1 MDVSVQSGEATPD
14 AAPVAAP
21 ETAPLPEP
29 DEVGAAAAV
38 EAAVDEGLDGTAA
51 SDAAI
56 GMDVSAQ
63 TLRDVKFREKFRG
76 YHPDD
81 VDEFLEQVAEGI
93 TYLQGRLREAQE
105 SAGFDPSDPD
115 APIENNEALRRTLV
129 LAQRTAELAV
139 QEAHHEAERIQSQ
152 ARQHADTI
160 VSRAEEAARRT
171 VEETNTR
178 LRDEVA
184 KLESA
189 RARLRPDVE
198 ELETYLE
205 TQRQQLHAALSA
217 ALTRVE
223 EVLPPPTEPAP
234 QPPQTEVPPVP
245 WPEPVERAALWEPPD
260 DLMSSPLA
268 VADEA
273 DVDDEEPL
281 TVAGDGFDDDDDDD
295 DDDDEEHTSV
305 GGADSRSIWSALSPA
320 TDDDAWASSV
330 PSATLDDDDDDPF
343 IAELR
348 RAITDTTPLGPRDDV
363 PPPSTGGLEHP
374 QEQEVPGRRR
384 FGRKRR

>member
-1 MDVSVQSGEATPD
+1 MQTGEATP
-14 AAPVAAP
+14 AV
-21 ETAPLPEP
+21 APLSDQPQP
-29 DEVGAAAAV
+29 DRADEVGAAAAV
-38 EAAVDEGLDGTAA
+38 
-51 SDAAI
+51 DAAIDDGLI

-63 TLRDVKFREKFRG
+63 TLREVKFREKFRG

-93 TYLQGRLREAQE
+93 TYLQGRLHEAQE
-105 SAGFDPSDPD
+105 GAGFDPSDPD

-139 QEAHHEAERIQSQ
+139 QEARHEAERIQSQ
-152 ARQHADTI
+152 ARQHAETI
-160 VSRAEEAARRT
+160 VSRAEDAARRT

-184 KLESA
+184 KLEAA
-189 RARLRPDVE
+189 RVRLRADVN

-205 TQRQQLHAALSA
+205 AQRQHLHASLSA

-223 EVLPPPTEPAP
+223 EVLPVASEPAP
-234 QPPQTEVPPVP
+234 EPAAGEVPPVP
-245 WPEPVERAALWEPPD
+245 WPEPVERQALWEPPEEIAA
-260 DLMSSPLA
+260 PLRA
-268 VADEA
+268 VAVSA
-273 DVDDEEPL
+273 DDDVEEPL
-281 TVAGDGFDDDDDDD
+281 TVTDDTAGDADDDGDEANGDADGD
-295 DDDDEEHTSV
+295 ARSIWANLASANDDDDE
-305 GGADSRSIWSALSPA
+305 
-320 TDDDAWASSV
+320 WAPSV
-330 PSATLDDDDDDPF
+330 PAAALDDEDDDPF

-348 RAITDTTPLGPRDDV
+348 RAITDTTPLGPRDDL
-363 PPPSTGGLEHP
+363 PPPPPPGLEQP

>member
-1 MDVSVQSGEATPD
+1 MQSGEATD
-14 AAPVAAP
+14 VAPPSEP
-21 ETAPLPEP
+21 EQAKP
-29 DEVGAAAAV
+29 DEVGAPAALD
-38 EAAVDEGLDGTAA
+38 AAVDDGLL
-51 SDAAI
+51 

-105 SAGFDPSDPD
+105 GAAFDPSDPD

-139 QEAHHEAERIQSQ
+139 QEAHHEAGRIQAQ
-152 ARQHADTI
+152 ARQHAETI

-171 VEETNTR
+171 VEETNAR

-184 KLESA
+184 KLEAA
-189 RARLRPDVE
+189 RVRLRGDVE

-205 TQRQQLHAALSA
+205 AQRQQLHASLSA

-223 EVLPPPTEPAP
+223 DVLPTLSEPAP
-234 QPPQTEVPPVP
+234 ESPPEAEAEVPPVP
-245 WPEPVERAALWEPPD
+245 WPEPVAREALWEPPD
-260 DLMSSPLA
+260 DFSSSLA
-268 VADEA
+268 VADDA
-273 DVDDEEPL
+273 DDDDEEPL
-281 TVAGDGFDDDDDDD
+281 TVTNGASDAEISGRGDPG
-295 DDDDEEHTSV
+295 
-305 GGADSRSIWSALSPA
+305 SIWSALGSA
-320 TDDDAWASSV
+320 TDDDEEWASGV

-348 RAITDTTPLGPRDDV
+348 RAITDTTPLGPRDDL
-363 PPPSTGGLEHP
+363 PPPPPAGLEQP